1 MCYLGGIGNRVKI
14 NSRLRTKEI
23 MRGLT
28 IALTTAFPSVCDL
41 SCRLPKCPKTKMLAI
56 DMITLARM
64 TGKDFS
70 GPVPEIRVPPQPI
83 PIVAPS
89 QEGIVDSQTDVT
101 LRQHAKKRS
110 RSKSQPGVEDGVIVV
125 GDADTFQN

>member
-1 MCYLGGIGNRVKI
+1 MV
-14 NSRLRTKEI
+14 
-23 MRGLT
+23 
-28 IALTTAFPSVCDL
+28 
-41 SCRLPKCPKTKMLAI
+41 
-56 DMITLARM
+56 TLARM

-89 QEGIVDSQTDVT
+89 QQDIDSQTDVSPQQ
-101 LRQHAKKRS
+101 LAKKRS

-125 GDADTFQN
+125 GDVDSFQN

>member
-1 MCYLGGIGNRVKI
+1 M
-14 NSRLRTKEI
+14 
-23 MRGLT
+23 
-28 IALTTAFPSVCDL
+28 IA
-41 SCRLPKCPKTKMLAI
+41 
-56 DMITLARM
+56 LARM

-89 QEGIVDSQTDVT
+89 QEDIDSRTDVAP
-101 LRQHAKKRS
+101 RQQSKKRS
-110 RSKSQPGVEDGVIVV
+110 RSKSQTGVEDGVIVV

>member
-1 MCYLGGIGNRVKI
+1 MCYLGGIGNHVKT
-14 NSRLRTKEI
+14 NSKLRTKEI

-41 SCRLPKCPKTKMLAI
+41 FCRLPKCPKTRLLAI
-56 DMITLARM
+56 DMNTLARM

-70 GPVPEIRVPPQPI
+70 GPVPEIRVPPQSI
-83 PIVAPS
+83 PVVAPS
-89 QEGIVDSQTDVT
+89 QEDINSQTDVT
-101 LRQHAKKRS
+101 PRQHAKKRS
-110 RSKSQPGVEDGVIVV
+110 RSKSQFGVETGVIVV